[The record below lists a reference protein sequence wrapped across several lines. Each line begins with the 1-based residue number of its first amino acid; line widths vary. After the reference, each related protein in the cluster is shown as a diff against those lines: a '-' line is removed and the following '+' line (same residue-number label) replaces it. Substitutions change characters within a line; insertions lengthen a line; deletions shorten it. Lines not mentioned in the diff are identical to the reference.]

1 MHALSAEIEIMDDSV
16 RKRIYRIKK
25 QVYAGF
31 VENLDCYDDDTIF
44 ELETYEEEN

>member
-1 MHALSAEIEIMDDSV
+1 MLQSGLITECSAV